1 MENSFAEGYA
11 VGVGN
16 SERNSGGFFGND
28 GIWAILLLALLGN
41 GGWGGGYGL
50 GSGRGASELSG
61 YQLGRL
67 ATTNDVASGFST
79 SEIMSDLNSIILGQA
94 TMQNFINQGF
104 AGVNATV
111 NQGFAG
117 VNNSIC
123 TLGYQNAQ
131 LINGLS
137 RELGDC
143 CCKTQTAIADV
154 KYSNERQTCDIIN
167 AINAGNQRLVDIY
180 TSDKIDTLNRKLASA
195 EAEALTYKNNAYLI
209 SQIKEPCP
217 IPAYITPNPNCCYNY
232 AVTGY
237 GYGSREG
244 CGF

>member
-16 SERNSGGFFGND
+16 SDRNSGGFFGND

-41 GGWGGGYGL
+41 GGWGGGYGF
-50 GSGRGASELSG
+50 GGGRGASELSG
-61 YQLGRL
+61 WQLGRL

-137 RELGDC
+137 RELGEYSC
-143 CCKTQTAIADV
+143 ATQRAIDGIN
-154 KYSNERQTCDIIN
+154 YSLAKSTCDIIRAN
-167 AINAGNQRLVDIY
+167 EDNTREILNYLTSEKISSLQSENAGLKAQISN
-180 TSDKIDTLNRKLASA
+180 DKQS
-195 EAEALTYKNNAYLI
+195 AYLL
-209 SQIKEPCP
+209 SQLKECP
-217 IPAYITPNPNCCYNY
+217 SPAYIVPNPNCCYNY